1 MLVALPAVVVAV
13 AVQLFSALP
22 SAAQGA
28 ASPCQQPVRPGNSEV
43 TLLSSGRER
52 TAIVHVPP
60 AAAGRPLPLV
70 VGLHGAG
77 GQFFEPYSGLSV
89 LADSEGFIAVYPNPI
104 FRAGSHSSWDI
115 EERQPGSGPNDVQFI
130 SDLLDYV
137 ESNLCVDASRVYALG
152 VSNGGGMA
160 ARAVC
165 QLSSR
170 FAGFASI
177 AGGYKGLPP
186 CQPTNPVSVI
196 EVHGTADG
204 SVPYNGVPPDRAGA
218 VRPWLAAW
226 RSRDGCRGAPVVS
239 RIAPRVE
246 RYDWTHCAQGTAVE
260 HLEIFGGNHQLPGGL
275 PPDRGQTG
283 TASAVW
289 LAWSFLR
296 GRVQAGPATPPSS
309 QLPAG
314 GASPGP

>member
-1 MLVALPAVVVAV
+1 MRHIGLGMLVATLAA
-13 AVQLFSALP
+13 AAAQLFSAP
-22 SAAQGA
+22 PGAAQGA
-28 ASPCQQPVRPGNSEV
+28 GNPCQRAVQPGDSEI
-43 TLLSSGRER
+43 TLLSGGRER
-52 TAIVHVPP
+52 TAVVHVPP
-60 AAAGRPLPLV
+60 VAAGRPLPLV

-104 FRAGSHSSWDI
+104 DHAGSRFFWNID
-115 EERQPGSGPNDVQFI
+115 GPDDVQFI

-137 ESNLCVDASRVYALG
+137 EGNLCVDASRVYALG

-170 FAGFASI
+170 FAAFASI
-177 AGGYKGLPP
+177 AGGYKELPR
-186 CQPTNPVSVI
+186 CRPTNPISVI
-196 EVHGTADG
+196 EVHGTEDG
-204 SVPYNGVPPDRAGA
+204 SVPYNGAPRDGAGA

-226 RSRDGCRGAPVVS
+226 RLRDGCRGAPMV
-239 RIAPRVE
+239 RLIAPRVE
-246 RYDWTHCAQGTAVE
+246 RYDWTHCAEGAAVE

-283 TASAVW
+283 TVSAVW
-289 LAWSFLR
+289 LAWGFLR
-296 GRVQAGPATPPSS
+296 GRDQAGPATPMS
-309 QLPAG
+309 
-314 GASPGP
+314 

>member
-1 MLVALPAVVVAV
+1 MLVALPAVAVAV
-13 AVQLFSALP
+13 AVQLLSALP
-22 SAAQGA
+22 SSGQGA
-28 ASPCQQPVRPGNSEV
+28 VNPCQQPVRPGNSEV
-43 TLLSSGRER
+43 TLLSGGLER

-60 AAAGRPLPLV
+60 AAAGRPLPLIF
-70 VGLHGAG
+70 GLHGAG

-89 LADSEGFIAVYPNPI
+89 LADSEGFIAVYPNPTDH
-104 FRAGSHSSWDI
+104 AGSRTFWNISG
-115 EERQPGSGPNDVQFI
+115 RQPGRGPDDVQFI
-130 SDLLDYV
+130 SDLLDYA

-165 QLSSR
+165 EMSSR

-177 AGGYKGLPP
+177 AGGYKDLPR
-186 CQPTNPVSVI
+186 CGPTNAVSVI

-204 SVPYNGVPPDRAGA
+204 SVPYNGAPPHGAGA
-218 VRPWLAAW
+218 VWPWLAAW
-226 RSRDGCRGAPVVS
+226 RTRDGCHGPPTVS

-246 RYDWTHCAQGTAVE
+246 RYAWTHCAQGTAVE
-260 HLEIFGGNHQLPGGL
+260 HIKIFGGNHQLPGGL

-289 LAWSFLR
+289 LAWKFLR
-296 GRVQAGPATPPSS
+296 GHDQAGPATPPGS
-309 QLPAG
+309 LLAPG
-314 GASPGP
+314 GAPASP